1 MRGQPDIWV
10 QWCRDTLAREHGAHT
25 FAHIYLVQL
34 LAFAGTP
41 GEAMAASD
49 GLLAIADESDNP
61 GVVCFALI
69 PYGSACSEV
78 DPAGAYD
85 IFRRGLT
92 IAQDSGNRQFESHFA
107 LFLSR
112 LAIDHGDP
120 VNAFDFLTLAIRNHH
135 DSGSFSF
142 LRAPLTFLAA
152 YLTRLGRH
160 RPAAT
165 ITGFAA
171 DPFTRAAFPDTDYMV
186 AQLRESLGDEEYV
199 SLARTGEAMTAAAVV
214 MYAYDQIDET
224 RAELVGTD

>member
-1 MRGQPDIWV
+1 V

-49 GLLAIADESDNP
+49 GLLAIA
-61 GVVCFALI
+61 
-69 PYGSACSEV
+69 
-78 DPAGAYD
+78 GAYD

-120 VNAFDFLTLAIRNHH
+120 VDAFDFLTLAIRNHH

-160 RPAAT
+160 QPAA
-165 ITGFAA
+165 IIIGFAA
-171 DPFTRAAFPDTDYMV
+171 DPFTRAAFPDTGDV
-186 AQLRESLGDEEYV
+186 VTQLRETLGDEAYT
-199 SLARTGEAMTAAAVV
+199 SLARTGEAMTAAGVV
-214 MYAYDQIDET
+214 TYAYDQIDEA
-224 RAELVGTD
+224 RAELVGRIDSGVARPPSAETCYRENLGHTTASGVF